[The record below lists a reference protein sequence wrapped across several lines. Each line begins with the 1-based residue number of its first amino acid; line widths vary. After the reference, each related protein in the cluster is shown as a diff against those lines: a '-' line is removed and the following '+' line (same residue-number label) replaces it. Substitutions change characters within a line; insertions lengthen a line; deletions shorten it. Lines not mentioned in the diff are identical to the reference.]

1 MNGAASDLHIQA
13 LQSAM
18 LYKGLFST
26 AQLYEVMVDFWNDHF
41 NTYIRKNPIPLKL
54 DFDRAAI
61 RPNALG
67 NFKTMFRKVVRS
79 AEMLHYLDN
88 WMNRKG
94 AINEN
99 YARELLELHTLGVD
113 GGYTQQDVIEV
124 ARALTEAA

>member
-1 MNGAASDLHIQA
+1 
-13 LQSAM
+13 
-18 LYKGLFST
+18 
-26 AQLYEVMVDFWNDHF
+26 DHF

-99 YARELLELHTLGVD
+99 YARELLELHSMGKGNYSEADMKALSRILSGLGYVSD
-113 GGYTQQDVIEV
+113 LPQSLLAYGLV
-124 ARALTEAA
+124 RFNAAQHDTSAKTF